1 MPHALK
7 GCSGSTLSWKYIKCH
22 PSGGGGG
29 GVGACSKRTSQNK
42 TIVQE
47 LEMRTVLEIVIE
59 ISNIKKLRQIIK
71 NSL

>member
-22 PSGGGGG
+22 PSGGGGAL
-29 GVGACSKRTSQNK
+29 GACSKRTSQNK